1 MSFFEVIAF
10 IVPSAIFY
18 AAPLIFTA
26 LGGVFSERSG
36 VVNIGLEGLMVMGAF
51 IGIIFNLAFV
61 DVFGS
66 WTPWVALL
74 VAMLVSM
81 IFSLLHAVA
90 SISFRADHVVSG
102 VALNFL
108 ATGLTLFLVK
118 KLFDGHGQTSMI
130 QERFLRFNVPFL
142 QDIPILGPL
151 LFKNEYMTSYLAV
164 LTAIIAWFVIYKT
177 PFGIR
182 LRSVGEHPMAADTMG
197 INVTRMRYIAVL
209 ISGALAGIG
218 GAVYSQSISL
228 DFSHSTINGQ
238 GFMALAAMIFG
249 KWHPIGAMGAALFF
263 GFAQSLSIVGSSIP
277 YIKEIP
283 NVYLL
288 IAPYVLTILALAGFI
303 GRADAPK
310 ANGTHYIK
318 GKR

>member
-51 IGIIFNLAFV
+51 IGIVFNLAYA
-61 DVFGS
+61 DVLGS
-66 WTPWVALL
+66 WTPWVALV
-74 VAMLVSM
+74 VAMLISM
-81 IFSLLHAVA
+81 LFSLLHAVA

-118 KLFDGHGQTSMI
+118 KMFEGHGQTNMI
-130 QERFLRFNVPFL
+130 QERFLRFNVPYL
-142 QDIPILGPL
+142 QDIPVVGPL
-151 LFKNEYMTSYLAV
+151 LFKNEYMTSYLAI
-164 LTAIIAWFVIYKT
+164 LTAVIAWFVIYKT

-197 INVTRMRYIAVL
+197 INVTRMRYIAVM

-249 KWHPIGAMGAALFF
+249 KWHPLGAMGAALFF